1 MPTSPSRKP
10 SADDSPHRRRFLL
23 LLVAITVIAAL
34 AVAIIA
40 LPASVLARYLPPGV
54 RADDFSGS
62 IWHGSAGTL
71 AVNGRPAGAIEW
83 RIHPASLLALTL
95 AADVHWVKEGFLT
108 DAGIVVDRVGLTA
121 RDVQG
126 GGPIEDLADFG
137 VAAGWHGTAR
147 LALSEL
153 KLAFTEGP
161 PDVVAAVGQIDV
173 AHLASP
179 QLAAG
184 ADLGGYALRLTA
196 GAITPDAD
204 PGAELN
210 DTGGPLELR
219 AVVHFSPKE
228 HTGLLSGTLKER
240 AGAPEGLRRQLEQLG
255 QLHARDAEGRFPVD
269 LEFSF

>member
-1 MPTSPSRKP
+1 MPTSASRKP
-10 SADDSPHRRRFLL
+10 SADLSPPRRRFLL
-23 LLVAITVIAAL
+23 PLIAITVIAAL
-34 AVAIIA
+34 AVVIIA
-40 LPASVLARYLPPGV
+40 LPASVLARYLPPALQAG
-54 RADDFSGS
+54 DFSGS

-71 AVNGRPAGAIEW
+71 VLNGRPAGAIEW
-83 RIHPASLLALTL
+83 HIHPASLLALTL
-95 AADVHWVKEGFLT
+95 AADVHWVKGGFLT

-121 RDVQG
+121 REVQG

-137 VAAGWHGTAR
+137 IAAGWHGTAR
-147 LALSEL
+147 LVFSEL
-153 KLAFTEGP
+153 KLLFTQGP
-161 PDVVAAVGQIDV
+161 PDVVAAIGEIDV

-184 ADLGGYALRLTA
+184 ADLGGYSLRLAA

-219 AVVHFSPKE
+219 AVIHFSPKD

-240 AGAPEGLRRQLEQLG
+240 AGAPEALRRQLEQLG
-255 QLHARDAEGRFPVD
+255 QLHARDAEGRLPVD